1 MKGESEKLD
10 ATPVLMLGLKD
21 LNIIDCASYHTVS
34 MLEPVLGNRTNYSL
48 VYEQCW
54 ICSSVSTEKDGSVL
68 CSVPKRPRVLLL
80 GGWEGKYKKAQ
91 RLY

>member
-21 LNIIDCASYHTVS
+21 LKIIDCASYHTVS
-34 MLEPVLGNRTNYSL
+34 ILEPVLGNRTNYSL

-68 CSVPKRPRVLLL
+68 CSAQKTKGIVAWGV
-80 GGWEGKYKKAQ
+80 GG
-91 RLY
+91 